1 MAVTVEALA
10 VALRLQAGGSVV
22 EPLLS
27 ELTRLRDVAQ
37 AIVTS
42 YGSTSVPQAVQDEAV
57 MRIANFLYSA
67 PDSPMTDK
75 YADIVRN
82 SAADALLR
90 PYKSFGI
97 TVIE

>member
-1 MAVTVEALA
+1 MAVTIESLA
-10 VALRLQAGGSVV
+10 AALRLPGSIPD
-22 EPLLS
+22 PLRS
-27 ELTRLRDVAQ
+27 ELTRLRDTAQ

-42 YGSTSVPQAVQDEAV
+42 YGATDVPTAVQDEAV
-57 MRIANFLYSA
+57 MRLANFLYSA

-90 PYKSFGI
+90 PYRNFGI
-97 TVIE
+97 VVIE